1 VSAAGRRAVREEI
14 AAGLEVAL
22 ASTAAAVYPYQAA
35 IPAGLSPVVR
45 IFSAGIQRPP
55 LAADGTG
62 RTHMRFTVQTWVL
75 LYGDNWTEEDAENTL
90 DALEEG
96 IANWVWQNQLGHSW
110 SDLRY
115 TELSTVDNAVIEGG
129 TPYIVEDIPLEV
141 WIYG

>member
-1 VSAAGRRAVREEI
+1 MSAASREDVRKEI
-14 AAGLEVAL
+14 ASGLEVAL
-22 ASTAAAVYPYQAA
+22 ASLAAAVYPSQRA

-45 IFSAGIQRPP
+45 VFSSGIQRPP

-62 RTHMRFTVQTWVL
+62 RTLMRFTVQTWVL
-75 LYGDNWTEEDAENTL
+75 LYADDWTEDDAEDTL
-90 DALEEG
+90 DALEEAV
-96 IANWVWQNQLGHSW
+96 ANWVWQNQLGHSW

-129 TPYIVEDIPLEV
+129 VPYIVEDIPLEV